1 MFLLWQKTFLCK
13 HEHIKDIGQ
22 RMITMQKLESFINN
36 NIDFLYENRN
46 KGVIN
51 LLLDADDP
59 AQILKNPEINQ
70 LQ

>member
-1 MFLLWQKTFLCK
+1 ML
-13 HEHIKDIGQ
+13 
-22 RMITMQKLESFINN
+22 TMQKLESFINA

-46 KGVIN
+46 KNVIN

-59 AQILKNPEINQ
+59 AQILKNPEFYH